1 MLLTGTLVED
11 PRPNPK
17 QRLSLMAGRASL
29 ESTKRFTERKVF
41 TVKELTTVLK
51 NLLEEAF
58 PLVWVEG
65 EIANLRFPASG
76 HVYFTLR
83 EEGAPLRAVLFRTQ
97 RNWVPFDLED
107 GLHVLCLGHIS
118 VYEPRGEYQLVV
130 QLIEP
135 KGLGALQ
142 LALEQRKRKLAA
154 EGLFDEARKR
164 KLPLLPRVVGLVTS
178 LSGAALRDFLKV
190 ALARFPKARVR
201 ICPVRVQG
209 DGAAQEITQAIKVL
223 GQDPAVEVIVITRG
237 GGSLEDLWAFNEE
250 VVVRAV
256 YASPVP
262 VVSAVGHEI
271 DYTLCD
277 LVADARA
284 PTPTAAA
291 QLVFPREEDLRAKID
306 LLQGRL
312 QEVLLNKV
320 QQARRRWQELSRRLR
335 DPREALKDQAKRL
348 QTLSKALQRAG
359 QMTFWQKRQRLEALT
374 RHLHAVSPLAILA
387 RGYSV
392 VRKWPEGTIVCKASA
407 LRPHD
412 EIEILLSQGRLQA
425 VVKEVKT

>member
-1 MLLTGTLVED
+1 MS
-11 PRPNPK
+11 R
-17 QRLSLMAGRASL
+17 RASPGK
-29 ESTKRFTERKVF
+29 SGGIGERKVF
-41 TVKELTTVLK
+41 TVRELTLVIKSLM
-51 NLLEEAF
+51 EETF

-83 EEGAPLRAVLFRTQ
+83 DKGASLRAVLFRNQ
-97 RNWVPFDLED
+97 RLWVPFDLED

-130 QLIEP
+130 QVIEP

-142 LALEQRKRKLAA
+142 LALEQLKRKLAE
-154 EGLFDEARKR
+154 EGLFDESRKR
-164 KLPLLPRVVGLVTS
+164 RLPLLPRTVGLVTS

-190 ALARFPKARVR
+190 SLARFPQAKIR

-209 DGAAQEITQAIKVL
+209 EGAAQEIARAIALL
-223 GQDPAVEVIVITRG
+223 GGDPEVEVIVITRG

-291 QLVFPREEDLRAKID
+291 QLVFPLERDLRERLSSLEVRLKEA
-306 LLQGRL
+306 LLKKTSQSRLRL
-312 QEVLLNKV
+312 QD
-320 QQARRRWQELSRRLR
+320 LSRRLR
-335 DPREALKDQAKRL
+335 DPRQELRDQARHLKELTR
-348 QTLSKALQRAG
+348 ALNQGCRIILEK
-359 QMTFWQKRQRLEALT
+359 KRQRLESLAK
-374 RHLHAVSPLAILA
+374 HLQAVSPLAILA

-392 VRKWPEGTIVCKASA
+392 VRKWPEGDIVRKALDLS
-407 LRPHD
+407 PND
-412 EIEILLSQGRLQA
+412 EIEILLSQGRIRA
-425 VVKEVKT
+425 VVREVEP